1 MEGKSLQGVKF
12 KEEEMMR
19 RKSVIV
25 FGIILLLF
33 TKVNGQEPNQLDCR
47 FYNLYLSGN
56 MNVWD
61 SVVDSLYLERLTPAQ
76 EESLMLAEY
85 GLIGYHLS
93 QGDKDEASGVMEHFD
108 RRLEKWLKRK
118 PENATFHA
126 LNAALTA
133 FKIGLNPLIAPFVN
147 SEHKEQIANALKY
160 RTGEPLPLIEKA
172 NSLYFRPSIVG
183 GDKEEAKK
191 AYEQAFSILRNDKQC
206 NWLYL
211 YVGSWLGQV
220 YTKMDEPRK
229 AKQIYLELL
238 NVAPDFQHVKEELLP
253 QLESG
258 DFIDMP
264 IGLKMNTVG
273 VNCAVID
280 S

>member
-1 MEGKSLQGVKF
+1 LNGKIGFTRYDKF
-12 KEEEMMR
+12 KGEEMMR
-19 RKSVIV
+19 RKYFIV
-25 FGIILLLF
+25 FGIVLLIF
-33 TKVNGQEPNQLDCR
+33 TKVSGQEPSQLDCR

-56 MNVWD
+56 MNMWD

-76 EESLMLAEY
+76 EETLMLAEY

-93 QGDKDEASGVMEHFD
+93 QGDKDEASGVMEHFE
-108 RRLEKWLKRK
+108 RRLEKWLKRN

-126 LNAALTA
+126 LNAALTG

-160 RTGEPLPLIEKA
+160 RAGNPLPLIEKA

-183 GDKEEAKK
+183 GDKKEAKK

-211 YVGSWLGQV
+211 HVGSWLGQV

-229 AKQIYLELL
+229 AKQLYLELL
-238 NVAPDFQHVKEELLP
+238 DAAPDFQYVKEELLP
-253 QLESG
+253 QLENG
-258 DFIDMP
+258 GFID
-264 IGLKMNTVG
+264 ITNRLEKEYSR
-273 VNCAVID
+273 D
-280 S
+280 